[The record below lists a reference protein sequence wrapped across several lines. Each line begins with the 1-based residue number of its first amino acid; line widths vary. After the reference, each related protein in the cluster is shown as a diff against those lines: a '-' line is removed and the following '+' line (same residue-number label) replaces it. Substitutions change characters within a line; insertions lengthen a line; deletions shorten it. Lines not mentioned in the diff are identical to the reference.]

1 MSKIDKLD
9 FDVSLNASFNKT
21 ESRVVDFY
29 EKKDTDENRDKED
42 DLVSFS
48 SILIEC
54 FKNKIKASEKRVR
67 VDSVVDV
74 YKNAEGTYNPKQN
87 ITLSEWCMAC
97 VNNYLSISQGTS
109 FNLIPT
115 EAHIEQAKEDL
126 KEYKLEENFA
136 SVDELYLETRKE
148 SIQHAVSAHCRYF

>member
-29 EKKDTDENRDKED
+29 EKKDADKKVVEED
-42 DLVSFS
+42 NLVSFS
-48 SILIEC
+48 SALVQC
-54 FKNKIKASEKRVR
+54 FKDKIKASEKRVR
-67 VDSVVDV
+67 VDSVIDV
-74 YKNAEGTYNPKQN
+74 YRNAEDTYSPEEN
-87 ITLSEWCMAC
+87 ITLSEWCIAC

-136 SVDELYLETRKE
+136 TVDELYLETRKE

>member
-48 SILIEC
+48 SVLIEC
-54 FKNKIKASEKRVR
+54 FE
-67 VDSVVDV
+67 D
-74 YKNAEGTYNPKQN
+74 TYSPKQN

>member
-54 FKNKIKASEKRVR
+54 FKNKIKAS
-67 VDSVVDV
+67 V
-74 YKNAEGTYNPKQN
+74 YKNAEDTYNLKQN